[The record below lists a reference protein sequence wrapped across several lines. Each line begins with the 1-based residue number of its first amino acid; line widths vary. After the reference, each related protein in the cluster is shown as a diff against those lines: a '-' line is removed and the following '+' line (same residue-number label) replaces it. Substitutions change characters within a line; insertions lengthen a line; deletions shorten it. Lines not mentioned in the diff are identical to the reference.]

1 MSTPSP
7 PAPPRPDPLKR
18 VGVAHRAPA
27 VSVVVIF
34 LDEER
39 FLGEAVESVLGQTF
53 DDWELLLVDDGSTDA
68 STETARRYAEHS
80 AGRVR
85 YLDHPGHENR
95 GMSATRN
102 LGVAHARGRYVA
114 FLDADDVWE
123 PNKLAEQVAIFDAH
137 PEVGM
142 VCGTSLYWRSWT
154 GAPGDED
161 VAVAVGGPQDR
172 ATPPPGLSLALYPLG
187 EGAAPCPSSLVVR
200 RGVLERV
207 GGFEEHFR
215 GANQL
220 YEDQGFLA
228 KVYLDAP
235 VYVASA
241 CWDRYRQHPDSC
253 VAEVTRAG
261 RYHDVRRYFLEWFED
276 YLADHPAPPAVREAL
291 RRALAPYRRSV
302 AARVLDD
309 ARRRAPA
316 PVRRL
321 WRLVRR
327 AARPRS

>member
-1 MSTPSP
+1 M
-7 PAPPRPDPLKR
+7 
-18 VGVAHRAPA
+18 AHRAPA

-39 FLGEAVESVLGQTF
+39 FLEEAVESVLGQTF

-68 STETARRYAEHS
+68 STETARRYAEGG

-85 YLDHPGHENR
+85 YLEHPGHENR

-123 PNKLAEQVAIFDAH
+123 PNKLAEQVAILDAH

-142 VCGTSLYWRSWT
+142 VCGASLYWRSWT

-161 VAVAVGGPQDR
+161 VAVAVGGPPDR

-187 EGAAPCPSSLVVR
+187 DGAAPCPSSLVVR
-200 RGVLERV
+200 RDVLARV

-228 KVYLDAP
+228 KVYLAAP

-261 RYHDVRRYFLEWFED
+261 RYHEVRRYFLEWFEG
-276 YLADHPAPPAVREAL
+276 YLAARPSDPAVDAAL
-291 RRALAPYRRSV
+291 RRALAPYRRSAV
-302 AARVLDD
+302 ARVLED

-316 PVRRL
+316 PLRRVWRMARRVVRP
-321 WRLVRR
+321 W
-327 AARPRS
+327 S